1 MNPALRAVGR
11 AALAAHPIPLADV
24 LARAEL
30 LARFDRS
37 YLVPVEVFEEFA
49 ALLTDPRRPSGPFR
63 ALSIGGKRWFSYHS
77 VYYDTPALRT
87 FHDHRQGRRLRFRV
101 RERLYR
107 DSGER
112 QFEVKLKGP
121 RGETVK
127 HRERL
132 TGTDRALDADRHA
145 FLGGVLRSA
154 YGIEAP
160 DGLRPALTTDYRR
173 ATFVADG
180 QRVTCD
186 AGLVV
191 REAGERG
198 RGARADGGLVLVE
211 TKTSGH
217 LTEADRLLH
226 RFGLRASE
234 FTKYACGFAALRPE
248 LGVNRWV
255 RPVREVFSSS
265 PRPFPNVLAGRAFS
279 SSPS

>member
-1 MNPALRAVGR
+1 MIPAVRAISR
-11 AALAAHPIPLADV
+11 AALAAHPIQLAEV

-30 LARFDRS
+30 LARFDNS
-37 YLVPVEVFEEFA
+37 YLVPVEVFDDFA
-49 ALLTDPRRPSGPFR
+49 ALLTDPRRPGGAFR
-63 ALSIGGKRWFSYHS
+63 ALSINGKRWFDYHS
-77 VYYDTPALRT
+77 VYYDTSDLRT

-107 DSGER
+107 DTGER
-112 QFEVKLKGP
+112 QFEIKLKGP

-127 HRERL
+127 RRERL
-132 TGTDRALDADRHA
+132 WAKDHPLDDARRD
-145 FLGGVLRSA
+145 FLAGVLRSE

-160 DGLRPALTTDYRR
+160 DELVPSLSTDYLR

-191 REAGERG
+191 REESGAGRS
-198 RGARADGGLVLVE
+198 ARAAGGLVLVE
-211 TKTSGH
+211 TKTRGH

-248 LGVNRWV
+248 LGVNRWA
-255 RPVREVFSSS
+255 RPVREVF
-265 PRPFPNVLAGRAFS
+265 AGRLS
-279 SSPS
+279 G